1 MKRNKKKNI
10 MIIVLC
16 FVLLLMGVGY
26 AVVSQRLTIGGTA
39 KMQGEWDVRIT
50 NIQLSRKTGLAKDNS
65 HKYENLSASFQTETL
80 APGDML
86 EYTVSVSN
94 KGNIDALV
102 SEINATLD
110 GPEAIKY
117 TVEGIKKGDVI
128 KEGVTKEVI
137 ITIKFDENAT
147 VIPSNKTSTLNINF
161 TCIQNTQNVPT
172 ENLTV
177 YKTRMKKAEN
187 SPSETTN
194 FFNGPITRN
203 KIKKITFYDT
213 LNVEGY
219 SNNFD
224 ISEDS
229 SGKVLAWY
237 KTDSNGY
244 YELAIGQDGGVI
256 ANPNMAFYFAKM
268 PVLEEINLE
277 KLDTFGV
284 TNMTYLFYY
293 TNSLKMLD
301 VTNFDTGNVTSM
313 MDMFAHCGART
324 INLEGLNTSKV
335 TDMYHM
341 FSESENLEYLDL
353 SSFDTSKVTNMDGM
367 FGACKKLK
375 KLNISS
381 FDTSN
386 VTNMASM
393 FVHCNL
399 LEELDVSGFNT
410 SKVRNMNTMFWN
422 CTNLKELDVSGFN
435 TSNVTNMSR
444 MFSDC
449 KALLKLNLKSFD
461 TSKVTNMSYMFYDC
475 TSLLELDLS
484 SFNTSNV
491 TNMSRMFSD
500 CTGIIRINL
509 TSFNTSK
516 VTDMAK
522 MFYACYKLESL
533 DLTSFNTSKV
543 TDMNRMFAY
552 CYKLGSL
559 DLTSFDTTNVK
570 NFEEIF
576 TYTKS
581 ISAIH
586 VGNKWTT
593 SNATNTSNMFLG
605 SKVQQVTNI

>member
-1 MKRNKKKNI
+1 MRSKKKKNI

-26 AVVSQRLTIGGTA
+26 AALSQRLTIGGTA
-39 KMQGEWDVRIT
+39 KMQGVWDVKIT

-94 KGNIDALV
+94 RGNIDAKV

-161 TCIQNTQNVPT
+161 TCIQNTQSIPT

-187 SPSETTN
+187 SPSETAS
-194 FFNGPITRN
+194 FFDGPIAKN

-256 ANPNMAFYFAKM
+256 ANPNMIFYFAKM

-284 TNMTYLFYY
+284 TNMANLFYGAS
-293 TNSLKMLD
+293 SLKKADLS
-301 VTNFDTGNVTSM
+301 NFDTGNVTNISR
-313 MDMFAHCGART
+313 MFYNCSSLA
-324 INLEGLNTSKV
+324 ELNVSSFVTTKV
-335 TDMYHM
+335 TDMSNM
-341 FSESENLEYLDL
+341 FYNCNSLTELNINNFDTSNVSNMSRMFYGCYRLTKLDL
-353 SSFDTSKVTNMDGM
+353 TNFNTSKVTNMALM
-367 FGACKKLK
+367 FTGCAGLTKLDLTK
-375 KLNISS
+375 
-381 FDTSN
+381 FDTRN
-386 VTNMASM
+386 LTNMQSM
-393 FVHCNL
+393 F
-399 LEELDVSGFNT
+399 S
-410 SKVRNMNTMFWN
+410 S
-422 CTNLKELDVSGFN
+422 CTKIKELDIRNFN
-435 TSNVTNMSR
+435 
-444 MFSDC
+444 
-449 KALLKLNLKSFD
+449 
-461 TSKVTNMSYMFYDC
+461 TSKVTNMLKLFSDC
-475 TSLLELDLS
+475 TSLIEIDLTN
-484 SFNTSNV
+484 FNTSNV
-491 TNMSRMFSD
+491 IDMSNMF
-500 CTGIIRINL
+500 
-509 TSFNTSK
+509 FNCRSMEEID
-516 VTDMAK
+516 V
-522 MFYACYKLESL
+522 S
-533 DLTSFNTSKV
+533 
-543 TDMNRMFAY
+543 
-552 CYKLGSL
+552 
-559 DLTSFDTTNVK
+559 SFDTTKVNNMSEMFANLLK
-570 NFEEIF
+570 INTI
-576 TYTKS
+576 Y
-581 ISAIH
+581 
-586 VGNKWTT
+586 VGSKWTMQNVANST
-593 SNATNTSNMFLG
+593 NMFKD
-605 SKVQQVTNI
+605 SRISNVTLKQS

>member
-1 MKRNKKKNI
+1 MRSKKKKNI

-26 AVVSQRLTIGGTA
+26 AALSQRLTIGGTA
-39 KMQGEWDVRIT
+39 KMQGVWDVRIT

-94 KGNIDALV
+94 RGNIDAKV

-117 TVEGIKKGDVI
+117 TVEGIKKGDII

-161 TCIQNTQNVPT
+161 TCIQNTQSIPI

-194 FFNGPITRN
+194 FFNGPIARN

-237 KTDSNGY
+237 KTDSTGY

-256 ANPNMAFYFAKM
+256 ANPNMIFYFAKM

-284 TNMTYLFYY
+284 TNMANLFYGAS
-293 TNSLKMLD
+293 SLKKADLS
-301 VTNFDTGNVTSM
+301 NFDTGNVTNISR
-313 MDMFAHCGART
+313 MFYNCSSLA
-324 INLEGLNTSKV
+324 ELNVSSFVTTKV
-335 TDMYHM
+335 TDMSNM
-341 FSESENLEYLDL
+341 FYNCNSLTELNINNFDTSNVSNMSRMFYGCYRLTKLDL
-353 SSFDTSKVTNMDGM
+353 TNFNTSKVTNMALM
-367 FGACKKLK
+367 FTGCAGLTKLDLTK
-375 KLNISS
+375 
-381 FDTSN
+381 FDTRN
-386 VTNMASM
+386 LTNMQSM
-393 FVHCNL
+393 F
-399 LEELDVSGFNT
+399 S
-410 SKVRNMNTMFWN
+410 S
-422 CTNLKELDVSGFN
+422 CTKIKELDIRNFN
-435 TSNVTNMSR
+435 
-444 MFSDC
+444 
-449 KALLKLNLKSFD
+449 
-461 TSKVTNMSYMFYDC
+461 TSKVTNMLKLFSDC
-475 TSLLELDLS
+475 TSLIEIDLTN
-484 SFNTSNV
+484 FNTSNV
-491 TNMSRMFSD
+491 IDMSNMF
-500 CTGIIRINL
+500 
-509 TSFNTSK
+509 FNCRSMEEID
-516 VTDMAK
+516 V
-522 MFYACYKLESL
+522 S
-533 DLTSFNTSKV
+533 
-543 TDMNRMFAY
+543 
-552 CYKLGSL
+552 
-559 DLTSFDTTNVK
+559 SFDTTKVNNMSEMFANLLK
-570 NFEEIF
+570 INTI
-576 TYTKS
+576 Y
-581 ISAIH
+581 
-586 VGNKWTT
+586 VGSKWTMANVT
-593 SNATNTSNMFLG
+593 NSNDMFLN
-605 SKVQQVTNI
+605 SKVQQVTLKTS

>member
-1 MKRNKKKNI
+1 MRSKKKKNI

-26 AVVSQRLTIGGTA
+26 AALSQRLTIGGTA
-39 KMQGEWDVRIT
+39 KMQGVWDVRIT

-94 KGNIDALV
+94 RGNIDAKV

-161 TCIQNTQNVPT
+161 TCIQNTQSIPT

-177 YKTRMKKAEN
+177 YKTRMKNAEN

-194 FFNGPITRN
+194 FFNGPIARN

-237 KTDSNGY
+237 KTDSTGY

-256 ANPNMAFYFAKM
+256 ANPNMSFYFAKM

-284 TNMTYLFYY
+284 TNMANLFYGAS
-293 TNSLKMLD
+293 SLKKADLS
-301 VTNFDTGNVTSM
+301 NFDTGNVTNISR
-313 MDMFAHCGART
+313 MFYNCSSLA
-324 INLEGLNTSKV
+324 ELNVSSFVTTKV
-335 TDMYHM
+335 TDMSNM
-341 FSESENLEYLDL
+341 FYNCNSLTELNINNFDTSNVSNMSRMFYGCYRLTKLDL
-353 SSFDTSKVTNMDGM
+353 TNFNTSKVTNMALM
-367 FGACKKLK
+367 FTGCAGLTKLDLTK
-375 KLNISS
+375 
-381 FDTSN
+381 FDTRN
-386 VTNMASM
+386 LTNMQSM
-393 FVHCNL
+393 F
-399 LEELDVSGFNT
+399 S
-410 SKVRNMNTMFWN
+410 S
-422 CTNLKELDVSGFN
+422 CTKIKELDIRNFN
-435 TSNVTNMSR
+435 
-444 MFSDC
+444 
-449 KALLKLNLKSFD
+449 
-461 TSKVTNMSYMFYDC
+461 TSKVTNMLKLFSDC
-475 TSLLELDLS
+475 TSLIEIDLTN
-484 SFNTSNV
+484 FNTSNV
-491 TNMSRMFSD
+491 IDMSNMF
-500 CTGIIRINL
+500 
-509 TSFNTSK
+509 FNCRSMEEID
-516 VTDMAK
+516 V
-522 MFYACYKLESL
+522 S
-533 DLTSFNTSKV
+533 
-543 TDMNRMFAY
+543 
-552 CYKLGSL
+552 
-559 DLTSFDTTNVK
+559 SFDTTKVNNMSEMFANLLK
-570 NFEEIF
+570 INTI
-576 TYTKS
+576 Y
-581 ISAIH
+581 
-586 VGNKWTT
+586 VGSKWTMANVT
-593 SNATNTSNMFLG
+593 NSNDMFLN
-605 SKVQQVTNI
+605 SKVQQVTLKTS

>member
-1 MKRNKKKNI
+1 MSIVVNNKISMGVIMKRNKKKNI

-39 KMQGEWDVRIT
+39 KMQGVWDVRIT

-117 TVEGIKKGDVI
+117 TVEGIKKGDII
-128 KEGVTKEVI
+128 KEGATKEVI

-147 VIPSNKTSTLNINF
+147 VIPTNKTSTLNINF
-161 TCIQNTQNVPT
+161 TCIQNTQSIPT

-194 FFNGPITRN
+194 FFDGPIARN

-256 ANPNMAFYFAKM
+256 ANPNMVRYFQFLTA
-268 PVLEEINLE
+268 LEEINLE

-284 TNMTYLFYY
+284 TNMQNMFE
-293 TNSLKMLD
+293 NCKNLK
-301 VTNFDTGNVTSM
+301 
-313 MDMFAHCGART
+313 
-324 INLEGLNTSKV
+324 E
-335 TDMYHM
+335 
-341 FSESENLEYLDL
+341 LDL
-353 SSFDTSKVTNMDGM
+353 SSFDTKSVYNMANMFLNCSNVKSINLKSFRTPSLTVIPNMFSGCSSLVELDLTNFDTSKATNFANMFLNCKSLVKLNLTGFKTTSATNLINMFKGCSSLEELDVTSFNTSKVKTMASLFYG
-367 FGACKKLK
+367 CTSLK
-375 KLNISS
+375 SIDLSK

-386 VTNMASM
+386 V
-393 FVHCNL
+393 V
-399 LEELDVSGFNT
+399 DIG
-410 SKVRNMNTMFWN
+410 
-422 CTNLKELDVSGFN
+422 G
-435 TSNVTNMSR
+435 
-444 MFSDC
+444 
-449 KALLKLNLKSFD
+449 
-461 TSKVTNMSYMFYDC
+461 MFYNC
-475 TSLLELDLS
+475 QSLVSLDLS

-491 TNMSRMFSD
+491 TNMGDTFNWCISLKN
-500 CTGIIRINL
+500 INL
-509 TSFNTSK
+509 SSFNTSK
-516 VTDMAK
+516 VTTISSL
-522 MFYACYKLESL
+522 FYKCESL
-533 DLTSFNTSKV
+533 ETVDLSNFNTSNVTNMDKVFMLCTNLTTIYVSELWNTSKV
-543 TDMNRMFAY
+543 TTSTFMFNESSKLKGSNGTVSYSWDKVDVSMANY
-552 CYKLGSL
+552 TTGYLTYKK
-559 DLTSFDTTNVK
+559 TN
-570 NFEEIF
+570 
-576 TYTKS
+576 
-581 ISAIH
+581 
-586 VGNKWTT
+586 
-593 SNATNTSNMFLG
+593 
-605 SKVQQVTNI
+605 

>member
-1 MKRNKKKNI
+1 MRSKKKKNI

-39 KMQGEWDVRIT
+39 KMQGVWDVRIT

-147 VIPSNKTSTLNINF
+147 VIPTNKTSTLNINF
-161 TCIQNTQNVPT
+161 TCIQNTQSIPT

-194 FFNGPITRN
+194 FFDGPIARN

-256 ANPNMAFYFAKM
+256 ANPNMVRYFQFLTA
-268 PVLEEINLE
+268 LEEINLE

-284 TNMTYLFYY
+284 TNMANLFYSAS
-293 TNSLKMLD
+293 SLKKADLS
-301 VTNFDTGNVTSM
+301 NFDTGNVTNISR
-313 MDMFAHCGART
+313 MFYNCSSLPKLDIT
-324 INLEGLNTSKV
+324 NFNTSKV
-335 TDMYHM
+335 TNMSRM
-341 FSESENLEYLDL
+341 FYNCKQLTSLDV
-353 SSFDTSKVTNMDGM
+353 SRFDTSKVTNMALM
-367 FGACKKLK
+367 FCLCASLTE
-375 KLNISS
+375 I
-381 FDTSN
+381 D
-386 VTNMASM
+386 VTN
-393 FVHCNL
+393 
-399 LEELDVSGFNT
+399 
-410 SKVRNMNTMFWN
+410 
-422 CTNLKELDVSGFN
+422 FN
-435 TSNVTNMSR
+435 TSNVTDMSR
-444 MFSDC
+444 MFAGCNEIRSLDVR
-449 KALLKLNLKSFD
+449 SFN
-461 TSKVTNMSYMFYDC
+461 TSKVTSMLKMFSECVNLKTLDVSGFVTTNVKDMSYMFYSC
-475 TSLLELDLS
+475 SSLKQL
-484 SFNTSNV
+484 NV
-491 TNMSRMFSD
+491 TN
-500 CTGIIRINL
+500 
-509 TSFNTSK
+509 FNTSK
-516 VTDMAK
+516 VTDM
-522 MFYACYKLESL
+522 S
-533 DLTSFNTSKV
+533 
-543 TDMNRMFAY
+543 RMFHS
-552 CYKLGSL
+552 CRSIEEL
-559 DLTSFDTTNVK
+559 DISSFDTTNVTSMETMFAYLFK
-570 NFEEIF
+570 VNVI
-576 TYTKS
+576 Y
-581 ISAIH
+581 
-586 VGNKWTT
+586 VGSKWTM
-593 SNATNTSNMFLG
+593 SNVTNTTDMFID
-605 SKVQQVTNI
+605 SKVSQVTLKAS

>member
-1 MKRNKKKNI
+1 MKKKKKKNI

-94 KGNIDALV
+94 RGNIDAKV

-161 TCIQNTQNVPT
+161 TCIQNIQNVPT

-187 SPSETTN
+187 SPNETTN
-194 FFNGPITRN
+194 FFDGPIARN

-256 ANPNMAFYFAKM
+256 ANPNMAYYFKGLIL
-268 PVLEEINLE
+268 LEEINLE

-284 TNMTYLFYY
+284 TGMQNMFE
-293 TNSLKMLD
+293 NCKNLK
-301 VTNFDTGNVTSM
+301 
-313 MDMFAHCGART
+313 
-324 INLEGLNTSKV
+324 E
-335 TDMYHM
+335 
-341 FSESENLEYLDL
+341 LDL
-353 SSFDTSKVTNMDGM
+353 SSFDTTNVTSMERMFLNCSSVKSINLKSFRTSSLAFIHDIFSGCSSLVELDLTNFDTSKAINFANM
-367 FGACKKLK
+367 FLNCKSLV
-375 KLNISS
+375 KLNLTGFKTTSATILVNMFKGCSS
-381 FDTSN
+381 LEELDVTSFNTSRVKTMAALFYDCASLKSIDLSNFDTSN
-386 VTNMASM
+386 VVDM
-393 FVHCNL
+393 
-399 LEELDVSGFNT
+399 G
-410 SKVRNMNTMFWN
+410 
-422 CTNLKELDVSGFN
+422 G
-435 TSNVTNMSR
+435 
-444 MFSDC
+444 
-449 KALLKLNLKSFD
+449 
-461 TSKVTNMSYMFYDC
+461 MFYNC
-475 TSLLELDLS
+475 QALTSLDLS

-491 TNMSRMFSD
+491 TNMGDTFNWCISLKN
-500 CTGIIRINL
+500 INL
-509 TSFNTSK
+509 SSFDTSKVTTISGLFYRCNSMETVDLSNFNTSNVTNMNNAFMLCTNLTTIYVSELWNTSK
-516 VTDMAK
+516 VTTSTHMFNESRKLKGSNGTVSYSWDKIDVSMAN
-522 MFYACYKLESL
+522 YTTGYLTYK
-533 DLTSFNTSKV
+533 K
-543 TDMNRMFAY
+543 
-552 CYKLGSL
+552 
-559 DLTSFDTTNVK
+559 TN
-570 NFEEIF
+570 
-576 TYTKS
+576 
-581 ISAIH
+581 
-586 VGNKWTT
+586 
-593 SNATNTSNMFLG
+593 
-605 SKVQQVTNI
+605 

>member
-1 MKRNKKKNI
+1 MRSKKKKNI

-26 AVVSQRLTIGGTA
+26 AALSQRLTIGGTA
-39 KMQGEWDVRIT
+39 KMQGVWDVRIT

-94 KGNIDALV
+94 RGNIDAKV

-117 TVEGIKKGDVI
+117 TVEGIKKGDII

-177 YKTRMKKAEN
+177 YKTRMKNAEN

-194 FFNGPITRN
+194 FFNGPIARN

-237 KTDSNGY
+237 KTDSTGY

-256 ANPNMAFYFAKM
+256 ANPNMIFYFAKM

-284 TNMTYLFYY
+284 TNMANLFYGAS
-293 TNSLKMLD
+293 SLKKADLS
-301 VTNFDTGNVTSM
+301 NFDTGNVTNISR
-313 MDMFAHCGART
+313 MFYNCSSLA
-324 INLEGLNTSKV
+324 ELNVSSFVTTKV
-335 TDMYHM
+335 TDMSNM
-341 FSESENLEYLDL
+341 FYNCNSLTELNINNFDTSNVSNMSRMFYGCYRLTELDL
-353 SSFDTSKVTNMDGM
+353 TNFNTSKVTNMALM
-367 FGACKKLK
+367 FTGCAGLTKLDLTK
-375 KLNISS
+375 
-381 FDTSN
+381 FDTRN
-386 VTNMASM
+386 LTNMQSM
-393 FVHCNL
+393 F
-399 LEELDVSGFNT
+399 S
-410 SKVRNMNTMFWN
+410 S
-422 CTNLKELDVSGFN
+422 CTKIKELDIRNFN
-435 TSNVTNMSR
+435 
-444 MFSDC
+444 
-449 KALLKLNLKSFD
+449 
-461 TSKVTNMSYMFYDC
+461 TSKVTNMLKLFSDC
-475 TSLLELDLS
+475 TSLIEIDLTN
-484 SFNTSNV
+484 FNTSNV
-491 TNMSRMFSD
+491 IDMSNMF
-500 CTGIIRINL
+500 
-509 TSFNTSK
+509 FNCRSMEEID
-516 VTDMAK
+516 V
-522 MFYACYKLESL
+522 S
-533 DLTSFNTSKV
+533 
-543 TDMNRMFAY
+543 
-552 CYKLGSL
+552 
-559 DLTSFDTTNVK
+559 SFDTTKVNNMSEMFANLLK
-570 NFEEIF
+570 INTI
-576 TYTKS
+576 Y
-581 ISAIH
+581 
-586 VGNKWTT
+586 VGSKWTMANVT
-593 SNATNTSNMFLG
+593 NSNDMFLN
-605 SKVQQVTNI
+605 SKVQQVTLKTS

>member
-1 MKRNKKKNI
+1 MRSKKKKNI

-26 AVVSQRLTIGGTA
+26 AALSQRLTIGGTA
-39 KMQGEWDVRIT
+39 KMQGVWDVRIT

-94 KGNIDALV
+94 RGNIDAKV

-161 TCIQNTQNVPT
+161 TCIQNTQSIPT

-177 YKTRMKKAEN
+177 YKTRMKKVEN

-194 FFNGPITRN
+194 FFNGPIARN

-237 KTDSNGY
+237 KTDSTGY

-256 ANPNMAFYFAKM
+256 ANPNMSYYFQHLTA
-268 PVLEEINLE
+268 LEEINLE

-284 TNMTYLFYY
+284 TNMANLFYGAS
-293 TNSLKMLD
+293 SLKKADLS
-301 VTNFDTGNVTSM
+301 NFDTGNVT
-313 MDMFAHCGART
+313 
-324 INLEGLNTSKV
+324 
-335 TDMYHM
+335 
-341 FSESENLEYLDL
+341 
-353 SSFDTSKVTNMDGM
+353 
-367 FGACKKLK
+367 
-375 KLNISS
+375 NI
-381 FDTSN
+381 
-386 VTNMASM
+386 
-393 FVHCNL
+393 
-399 LEELDVSGFNT
+399 
-410 SKVRNMNTMFWN
+410 
-422 CTNLKELDVSGFN
+422 
-435 TSNVTNMSR
+435 SR
-444 MFSDC
+444 MFYNCSL
-449 KALLKLNLKSFD
+449 LLKLDITNFN
-461 TSKVTNMSYMFYDC
+461 TSKVTNMSNMFYGCGALTELDVSHFDTSSVTDMSSMFC
-475 TSLLELDLS
+475 WCNSLTSL
-484 SFNTSNV
+484 NI
-491 TNMSRMFSD
+491 TN
-500 CTGIIRINL
+500 
-509 TSFNTSK
+509 FNTSK
-516 VTDMAK
+516 VTDMSH
-522 MFYACYKLESL
+522 MFHGCGSIEEL
-533 DLTSFNTSKV
+533 DIS
-543 TDMNRMFAY
+543 
-552 CYKLGSL
+552 
-559 DLTSFDTTNVK
+559 SFDTTNV
-570 NFEEIF
+570 
-576 TYTKS
+576 
-581 ISAIH
+581 
-586 VGNKWTT
+586 T
-593 SNATNTSNMFLG
+593 SMETMLAYLY
-605 SKVQQVTNI
+605 KVNVI

>member
-1 MKRNKKKNI
+1 MRSKKQKNI

-26 AVVSQRLTIGGTA
+26 AALSQRLTIGGTA
-39 KMQGEWDVRIT
+39 KMQGVWDVRIT

-117 TVEGIKKGDVI
+117 TVEGIKKGDII

-177 YKTRMKKAEN
+177 YKTRMKKVEKV
-187 SPSETTN
+187 PTETTN
-194 FFNGPITRN
+194 FFDGPIARN

-237 KTDSNGY
+237 KTDSTGY

-256 ANPNMAFYFAKM
+256 ANPNMSYYFQQLTA
-268 PVLEEINLE
+268 LEEINLE

-284 TNMTYLFYY
+284 ITIDHLFY
-293 TNSLKMLD
+293 NCKSLKMVD
-301 VTNFDTGNVTSM
+301 VTNIDTGNATNMSHMFYNCSSLTS
-313 MDMFAHCGART
+313 
-324 INLEGLNTSKV
+324 INLSNFITTKATNMSNMFYNCNSLTELNINNFDTSNV
-335 TDMYHM
+335 SNMSRM
-341 FSESENLEYLDL
+341 FYGCYRLTKLDL
-353 SSFDTSKVTNMDGM
+353 TNFNTSKVTNMALM
-367 FGACKKLK
+367 FTGCASLTKLDLTK
-375 KLNISS
+375 
-381 FDTSN
+381 FDTRN
-386 VTNMASM
+386 LTNMQSM
-393 FVHCNL
+393 F
-399 LEELDVSGFNT
+399 S
-410 SKVRNMNTMFWN
+410 S
-422 CTNLKELDVSGFN
+422 CTKIKELDIRNFN
-435 TSNVTNMSR
+435 
-444 MFSDC
+444 
-449 KALLKLNLKSFD
+449 
-461 TSKVTNMSYMFYDC
+461 TSKVTNMLKLFSDC
-475 TSLLELDLS
+475 TSLIEIDLTN
-484 SFNTSNV
+484 FNTSNV
-491 TNMSRMFSD
+491 IDMSNMF
-500 CTGIIRINL
+500 
-509 TSFNTSK
+509 FNCRSMEEID
-516 VTDMAK
+516 V
-522 MFYACYKLESL
+522 S
-533 DLTSFNTSKV
+533 
-543 TDMNRMFAY
+543 
-552 CYKLGSL
+552 
-559 DLTSFDTTNVK
+559 SFDTTKVNNMSEMFANLLK
-570 NFEEIF
+570 INTI
-576 TYTKS
+576 Y
-581 ISAIH
+581 
-586 VGNKWTT
+586 VGSKWTMANVT
-593 SNATNTSNMFLG
+593 NSNDMFLN
-605 SKVQQVTNI
+605 SRVQQVTLKTS

>member
-1 MKRNKKKNI
+1 MRSKKKKNI

-26 AVVSQRLTIGGTA
+26 AALSQRLTIGGTA
-39 KMQGEWDVRIT
+39 KMQGVWDVRIT

-94 KGNIDALV
+94 RGNIDAKV

-117 TVEGIKKGDVI
+117 TVEGIKKGDII

-161 TCIQNTQNVPT
+161 TCIQNTQNVPI

-187 SPSETTN
+187 SPNETTN
-194 FFNGPITRN
+194 FFDGPIARN

-256 ANPNMAFYFAKM
+256 ANPNMSCYFQHLTA
-268 PVLEEINLE
+268 LEEINLE

-284 TNMTYLFYY
+284 ITVDHLFY
-293 TNSLKMLD
+293 NCKSLKMVD
-301 VTNFDTGNVTSM
+301 VTNIDTGNATNMSHMFYNCSSLTS
-313 MDMFAHCGART
+313 
-324 INLEGLNTSKV
+324 INLSNFITTKV
-335 TDMYHM
+335 TNMSNM
-341 FSESENLEYLDL
+341 FYNCNSLTELNINNFDTSNVSNMSRMFYGCYRLTKLDL
-353 SSFDTSKVTNMDGM
+353 TNFNTSKVTNMALM
-367 FGACKKLK
+367 FTGCASLTKLDLTK
-375 KLNISS
+375 
-381 FDTSN
+381 FDTRN
-386 VTNMASM
+386 LTNMQSM
-393 FVHCNL
+393 F
-399 LEELDVSGFNT
+399 S
-410 SKVRNMNTMFWN
+410 S
-422 CTNLKELDVSGFN
+422 CTKIKELDIRNFN
-435 TSNVTNMSR
+435 
-444 MFSDC
+444 
-449 KALLKLNLKSFD
+449 
-461 TSKVTNMSYMFYDC
+461 TSKVTNMLKLFSDC
-475 TSLLELDLS
+475 TSLIEIDLTN
-484 SFNTSNV
+484 FNTSNV
-491 TNMSRMFSD
+491 IDMSNMF
-500 CTGIIRINL
+500 
-509 TSFNTSK
+509 FNCRSMEEID
-516 VTDMAK
+516 V
-522 MFYACYKLESL
+522 S
-533 DLTSFNTSKV
+533 
-543 TDMNRMFAY
+543 
-552 CYKLGSL
+552 
-559 DLTSFDTTNVK
+559 SFDTTKVNNMSEMFANLLK
-570 NFEEIF
+570 INTI
-576 TYTKS
+576 Y
-581 ISAIH
+581 
-586 VGNKWTT
+586 VGSKWTMANVT
-593 SNATNTSNMFLG
+593 NSNDMFLN
-605 SKVQQVTNI
+605 SRVHQVTLKTS

>member
-1 MKRNKKKNI
+1 MKIMRSKKKKNI

-26 AVVSQRLTIGGTA
+26 AAVSQRLTIGGTA

-94 KGNIDALV
+94 RGNIDAKV

-117 TVEGIKKGDVI
+117 TVEGIKKGDII

-161 TCIQNTQNVPT
+161 TCIQNTQSIPT

-177 YKTRMKKAEN
+177 YKTRMKKVEKV
-187 SPSETTN
+187 PTETTN
-194 FFNGPITRN
+194 FFDGPIARN

-256 ANPNMAFYFAKM
+256 ANPNMSYYFQQLTA
-268 PVLEEINLE
+268 LEEINLE

-284 TNMTYLFYY
+284 ITIDHLFY
-293 TNSLKMLD
+293 NCKSLKMVD
-301 VTNFDTGNVTSM
+301 VTNIDTGNATNMSHMFYNCSSLTS
-313 MDMFAHCGART
+313 
-324 INLEGLNTSKV
+324 INLSNFITTKATNMSNMFYNCNSLTELNINNFDTSNV
-335 TDMYHM
+335 SNMSRM
-341 FSESENLEYLDL
+341 FYGCYRLTKLDL
-353 SSFDTSKVTNMDGM
+353 TNFNTSKVTNMALM
-367 FGACKKLK
+367 FTGCASLTKLDLTK
-375 KLNISS
+375 
-381 FDTSN
+381 FDTRN
-386 VTNMASM
+386 LTNMQSM
-393 FVHCNL
+393 F
-399 LEELDVSGFNT
+399 S
-410 SKVRNMNTMFWN
+410 S
-422 CTNLKELDVSGFN
+422 CTKIKELDIRNFN
-435 TSNVTNMSR
+435 
-444 MFSDC
+444 
-449 KALLKLNLKSFD
+449 
-461 TSKVTNMSYMFYDC
+461 TSKVTNMLKLFSDC
-475 TSLLELDLS
+475 TSLIEIDLTN
-484 SFNTSNV
+484 FNTSNV
-491 TNMSRMFSD
+491 IDMSNMF
-500 CTGIIRINL
+500 
-509 TSFNTSK
+509 FNCRSMEEID
-516 VTDMAK
+516 V
-522 MFYACYKLESL
+522 S
-533 DLTSFNTSKV
+533 
-543 TDMNRMFAY
+543 
-552 CYKLGSL
+552 
-559 DLTSFDTTNVK
+559 SFDTTKVNNMSEMFANLLK
-570 NFEEIF
+570 INTI
-576 TYTKS
+576 Y
-581 ISAIH
+581 
-586 VGNKWTT
+586 VGSKWTMANVT
-593 SNATNTSNMFLG
+593 NSNDMFLN
-605 SKVQQVTNI
+605 SKVQQVTLKTS

>member
-1 MKRNKKKNI
+1 MRSKKKKNI

-26 AVVSQRLTIGGTA
+26 AALSQRLTIGGTA
-39 KMQGEWDVRIT
+39 KMQGVWDVRIT

-65 HKYENLSASFQTETL
+65 HKYENLSATFQTETL

-94 KGNIDALV
+94 RGNIDAKV

-161 TCIQNTQNVPT
+161 TCIQNTQNVPI

-194 FFNGPITRN
+194 FFNGPIARN

-256 ANPNMAFYFAKM
+256 ANPNMSYYFQQLTA
-268 PVLEEINLE
+268 LEEINLE

-284 TNMTYLFYY
+284 ITIDHLFY
-293 TNSLKMLD
+293 NCKSLKMVD
-301 VTNFDTGNVTSM
+301 VTNIDTGNATNMSHMFYNCSSLTS
-313 MDMFAHCGART
+313 
-324 INLEGLNTSKV
+324 INLSNFITTKATNMSNMFYNCNSLTELNINNFDTSNV
-335 TDMYHM
+335 SNMSRM
-341 FSESENLEYLDL
+341 FYGCYRLTKLDL
-353 SSFDTSKVTNMDGM
+353 TNFNTSKVTNMALM
-367 FGACKKLK
+367 FTGCASLTKLDLTK
-375 KLNISS
+375 
-381 FDTSN
+381 FDTRN
-386 VTNMASM
+386 LTNMQSM
-393 FVHCNL
+393 F
-399 LEELDVSGFNT
+399 S
-410 SKVRNMNTMFWN
+410 S
-422 CTNLKELDVSGFN
+422 CTKIKELDIRNFN
-435 TSNVTNMSR
+435 
-444 MFSDC
+444 
-449 KALLKLNLKSFD
+449 
-461 TSKVTNMSYMFYDC
+461 TSKVTNMLKLFSDC
-475 TSLLELDLS
+475 TSLIEIDLTN
-484 SFNTSNV
+484 FNTSNV
-491 TNMSRMFSD
+491 IDMSNMF
-500 CTGIIRINL
+500 
-509 TSFNTSK
+509 FNCRSMEEID
-516 VTDMAK
+516 V
-522 MFYACYKLESL
+522 S
-533 DLTSFNTSKV
+533 
-543 TDMNRMFAY
+543 
-552 CYKLGSL
+552 
-559 DLTSFDTTNVK
+559 SFDTTKVNNMSEMFANLLK
-570 NFEEIF
+570 INTI
-576 TYTKS
+576 Y
-581 ISAIH
+581 
-586 VGNKWTT
+586 VGSKWTMANVT
-593 SNATNTSNMFLG
+593 NSNDMFLN
-605 SKVQQVTNI
+605 SKVQQVTLKTS

>member
-1 MKRNKKKNI
+1 MRSKKKKNI

-26 AVVSQRLTIGGTA
+26 AALSQRLTIGGTA
-39 KMQGEWDVRIT
+39 KMQGVWDVRIT

-65 HKYENLSASFQTETL
+65 HKYENLSATFQTETL

-94 KGNIDALV
+94 RGNIDAKV

-161 TCIQNTQNVPT
+161 TCIQNTQSIPT

-177 YKTRMKKAEN
+177 YKTRMKKVEN

-194 FFNGPITRN
+194 FFNGPIARN

-237 KTDSNGY
+237 KTDSTGY

-256 ANPNMAFYFAKM
+256 ANPNMIFYFAKM

-284 TNMTYLFYY
+284 TDMTYLFYY
-293 TNSLKMLD
+293 TNSLKTLD
-301 VTNFDTGNVTSM
+301 VTNFDTGNVTNISR
-313 MDMFAHCGART
+313 MFYNCSSLA
-324 INLEGLNTSKV
+324 ELNVSSFVTTKV
-335 TDMYHM
+335 TDMSNM
-341 FSESENLEYLDL
+341 FYNCSSLLKLDI
-353 SSFDTSKVTNMDGM
+353 TN
-367 FGACKKLK
+367 
-375 KLNISS
+375 
-381 FDTSN
+381 
-386 VTNMASM
+386 
-393 FVHCNL
+393 
-399 LEELDVSGFNT
+399 FNT
-410 SKVRNMNTMFWN
+410 
-422 CTNLKELDVSGFN
+422 LK
-435 TSNVTNMSR
+435 VTNMSR
-444 MFSDC
+444 MFYNC
-449 KALLKLNLKSFD
+449 KQLTSLDVSHFD
-461 TSKVTNMSYMFYDC
+461 TSSVTDMSSMFC
-475 TSLLELDLS
+475 WCNSLTSL
-484 SFNTSNV
+484 NI
-491 TNMSRMFSD
+491 TN
-500 CTGIIRINL
+500 
-509 TSFNTSK
+509 FNTSK
-516 VTDMAK
+516 VTDMSH
-522 MFYACYKLESL
+522 MFHGCGSIEEL
-533 DLTSFNTSKV
+533 DIS
-543 TDMNRMFAY
+543 
-552 CYKLGSL
+552 
-559 DLTSFDTTNVK
+559 SFDTTNVTSMETMLAYLYK
-570 NFEEIF
+570 INTI
-576 TYTKS
+576 Y
-581 ISAIH
+581 
-586 VGNKWTT
+586 VGSKWTMANVT
-593 SNATNTSNMFLG
+593 NSNDMFLN
-605 SKVQQVTNI
+605 SKVQQVTLKTS